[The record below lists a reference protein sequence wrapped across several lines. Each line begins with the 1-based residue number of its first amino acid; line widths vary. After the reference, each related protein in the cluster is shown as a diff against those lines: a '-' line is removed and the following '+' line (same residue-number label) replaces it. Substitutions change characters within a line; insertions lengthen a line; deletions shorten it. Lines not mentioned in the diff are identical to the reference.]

1 MTSRKDQE
9 QYWADKS
16 KPYRYIPVSD
26 FAARF
31 KRFHVGL
38 RLENEL
44 AVPFDKNK
52 SHRAALVF
60 DKYSVPK
67 MELLRTNFAREWLL
81 TKRNAYLYVFKT
93 VQVHTDIHLLILLK
107 KINK

>member
-1 MTSRKDQE
+1 MHWLSLEQVTSRKDQE

-16 KPYRYIPVSD
+16 RPYRYTSVSE

-44 AVPFDKNK
+44 SVPFDKNK

-67 MELLRTNFAREWLL
+67 MELLRANFAKEWLL
-81 TKRNAYLYVFKT
+81 TKRNAFVYVFKT
-93 VQVHTDIHLLILLK
+93 VQVHK
-107 KINK
+107 

>member
-1 MTSRKDQE
+1 MHWYLSLEQVTSRKDQE

-16 KPYRYIPVSD
+16 RPYRYISVSE
-26 FAARF
+26 FAAQF

-44 AVPFDKNK
+44 SVPFDKNK

-67 MELLRTNFAREWLL
+67 RELLRANFAKEWLL
-81 TKRNAYLYVFKT
+81 TKRNAFVYVFKT
-93 VQVHTDIHLLILLK
+93 VQVHK
-107 KINK
+107 